1 MLIVILPVIMFLI
14 EGSLAQNSDVV
25 WGQAGSF
32 ISAIPNNGGVSA
44 TSLNSPNAIAV
55 DSSGGVYVSD
65 GNCNRVLYYPK
76 GSVAATIVWGQS
88 GSFTSNDQNKNGI
101 SAVSLLFPKGVAVDN
116 IGNVLIADTANTR
129 VLFYPKG
136 STTSNRVYGQGG
148 SFTSSTENLGGI
160 SATSINRAF
169 GVGFDSNNNVYI
181 CDTEN
186 HRVLF
191 YAGNSVTASRVYGQP
206 SFTTSSGFGIG
217 ASASSLDSP
226 MAITFDKSGNVYIA
240 DSSANRITIYTGTAT
255 VASAVVGQASFTTFA
270 SGLSASALNNPMGI
284 ALDAS
289 NNLYISDEVNN
300 RVLKFSSGASS
311 ASSVIGQQGS
321 FTSGNQN
328 QGTISSSSLAF
339 PLGIAIDVNNSLY
352 VCDSQNNRLLC
363 FGCPT
368 SGTTTTGS
376 TTTKPAFANNLVP
389 QVLLLG
395 LVLCF
400 A

>member
-1 MLIVILPVIMFLI
+1 
-14 EGSLAQNSDVV
+14 
-25 WGQAGSF
+25 
-32 ISAIPNNGGVSA
+32 
-44 TSLNSPNAIAV
+44 
-55 DSSGGVYVSD
+55 
-65 GNCNRVLYYPK
+65 
-76 GSVAATIVWGQS
+76 
-88 GSFTSNDQNKNGI
+88 
-101 SAVSLLFPKGVAVDN
+101 LFPKGVAVDN

-376 TTTKPAFANNLVP
+376 TTTKPDFANNLVP